1 MIALAGSVLVASLLG
16 SPHCAGMC
24 GGFVC
29 FYAAQ
34 GGRGQALA
42 HVAYNL
48 GRLLAYAALGA
59 LAGALGRTLDQA
71 GAAAGLHGTAAVAAG
86 AVMVVWGGASL
97 LTALGARLPRAHAPA
112 FLRTR
117 FAGAVRAVHAQPP
130 VVRALVVGLVTAL
143 LPCGWL
149 WVYVATAAGTGGPAS
164 GALVMAAFWLGT
176 VPVLAGLGIAAQRL
190 LDPVRRRL
198 PIVTAG
204 VLVVLGLATIGGHFH
219 MASAKGGHCAQCGK
233 EAASKEAAPQGAPV
247 GDR

>member
-34 GGRGQALA
+34 GGRGQAFA

-48 GRLLAYAALGA
+48 GRLLSYAALGA
-59 LAGALGRTLDQA
+59 LAGALGRTLDQMGA
-71 GAAAGLHGTAAVAAG
+71 GAGLHGTAAVAAG
-86 AVMVVWGGASL
+86 AVMIVWGGASL
-97 LTALGARLPRAHAPA
+97 LTALGARLPRATAPGW
-112 FLRTR
+112 LRTR
-117 FAGAVRAVHAQPP
+117 FAATVRAVHAQPP
-130 VVRALVVGLVTAL
+130 VVRALAVGLVSAL

-149 WVYVATAAGTGGPAS
+149 WVYVATAAGTGSAAG

-176 VPVLAGLGIAAQRL
+176 VPVLAGVGLAAQRL
-190 LDPVRRRL
+190 FDPLRRRL

-204 VLVVLGLATIGGHFH
+204 LLIVLGLATIGGHFH
-219 MASAKGGHCAQCGK
+219 AVKAGSGHC
-233 EAASKEAAPQGAPV
+233 SKCAGEAPV
-247 GDR
+247 GRR